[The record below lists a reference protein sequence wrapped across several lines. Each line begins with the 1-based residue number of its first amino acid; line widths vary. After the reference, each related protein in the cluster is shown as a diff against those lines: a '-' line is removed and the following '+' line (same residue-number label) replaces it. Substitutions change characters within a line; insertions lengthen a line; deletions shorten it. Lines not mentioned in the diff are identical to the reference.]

1 MTTNKAIIW
10 AAIILAV
17 SHVWNGYLMDL
28 DVILKCDTYGTTC
41 IVGAEQD
48 R

>member
-1 MTTNKAIIW
+1 MSTGKAIVI
-10 AAIILAV
+10 AACILGL
-17 SHVWNGYLMDL
+17 SHVWNGYLIDI

-41 IVGAEQD
+41 IVGAEQE